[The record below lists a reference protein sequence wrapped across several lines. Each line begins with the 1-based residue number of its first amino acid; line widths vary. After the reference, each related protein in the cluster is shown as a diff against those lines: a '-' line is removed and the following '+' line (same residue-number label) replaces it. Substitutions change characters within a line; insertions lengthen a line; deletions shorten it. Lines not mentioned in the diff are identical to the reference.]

1 MRMIWLLTVATVVC
15 LLFLAG
21 GYFNKIKKHIALLG
35 AVICILIGGGFLL
48 LAVLPGNSF
57 YGKVLYKGTTKEKL
71 VALTFDDGPYPPYTE
86 QILAV
91 LKEKK
96 VPATFFLVG
105 ENAKAHPDLV
115 REEEAQGHL
124 LGTHTYD
131 HKDLLRLSGPDIRSE
146 LSAGVKIVED
156 ITGKRPIF
164 VRPPHGF
171 KDFAVLEQVE
181 ALHLR
186 AVNWSVL
193 PKDWTK
199 PGVDVIVHRVVYG
212 VKPGSIVLLHDGDSP
227 ARKASRQQ
235 TVDALPTIIDQL
247 REKGYIFVTVDKL

>member
-1 MRMIWLLTVATVVC
+1 MRMIWLLTGATMLC

-21 GYFNKIKKHIALLG
+21 GYFNKIKKRIALVG
-35 AVICILIGGGFLL
+35 AVICILIGGGLLL

-57 YGKVLYKGTTKEKL
+57 YGKVLCKGTTKEKL
-71 VALTFDDGPYPPYTE
+71 VALTFDDGPYPPYTQ
-86 QILAV
+86 QILDV

-105 ENAKAHPDLV
+105 ENAKEHPDLV
-115 REEEAQGHL
+115 REEAAQGHL
-124 LGTHTYD
+124 IGTHTYD
-131 HKDLLRLSGPDIRSE
+131 HKDLLRLSGTAIRAE
-146 LSAGVKIVED
+146 LSTGVKTVED

-171 KDFAVLEQVE
+171 KDFSVMGQIA

-199 PGVDVIVHRVVYG
+199 PGVDVIVRRVVDG
-212 VKPGSIVLLHDGDSP
+212 VEPGSIVLLHDGDSP

-235 TVDALPTIIDQL
+235 TVEALPTLIDQL
-247 REKGYIFVTVDKL
+247 REKGYTFVTVDKL

>member
-1 MRMIWLLTVATVVC
+1 MRIIWLLTAATIFC

-21 GYFNKIKKHIALLG
+21 GYFNKIKKRIALLG
-35 AVICILIGGGFLL
+35 AIICILTGGGLLL

-57 YGKVLYKGTTKEKL
+57 YGKVLCKGNTKEKL

-86 QILAV
+86 RILAV

-105 ENAKAHPDLV
+105 ENVKEHPELV
-115 REEEAQGHL
+115 KEEVAQGHL
-124 LGTHTYD
+124 IGTHTYD
-131 HKDLLRLSGPDIRSE
+131 HKDLLRLDGPAVRAE
-146 LSAGVKIVED
+146 LSGGVKAVED
-156 ITGKRPIF
+156 ITGIRPIF

-171 KDFAVLEQVE
+171 KDSSVLEQVA

-199 PGVDVIVHRVVYG
+199 PGVDVIVRRVVDG
-212 VKPGSIVLLHDGDSP
+212 VEPGSIVLLHDGDSP
-227 ARKASRQQ
+227 AKKDSRQQ
-235 TVDALPTIIDQL
+235 TVEALPIIIDKL
-247 REKGYIFVTVDKL
+247 REKGYTFVTVDKL

>member
-21 GYFNKIKKHIALLG
+21 GYFNKIKKRIALLG
-35 AVICILIGGGFLL
+35 AMICIFVGGGLLL

-131 HKDLLRLSGPDIRSE
+131 HKDLLRLSGSEIRSE

-156 ITGKRPIF
+156 ITGEKTIF

-171 KDFAVLEQVE
+171 
-181 ALHLR
+181 
-186 AVNWSVL
+186 S
-193 PKDWTK
+193 
-199 PGVDVIVHRVVYG
+199 
-212 VKPGSIVLLHDGDSP
+212 
-227 ARKASRQQ
+227 ASRSGVGSSRASR
-235 TVDALPTIIDQL
+235 TAPRRSAIWHAPASGNWRPPPIPNATALLPSSTPSITKSANWRGGSRRYTTTITTCRSRPPMSTSMRPTAL
-247 REKGYIFVTVDKL
+247 R